1 MPRREGERGA
11 TLLDTVV
18 GTALM
23 LVVFLGIAAAFQLSL
38 DVVMNNKSRAGAI
51 ALVNERMEYLRSLSY
66 TQIGVEGGIPAG
78 IVPQEETVSWNGI
91 EYTRRTSVLYSDD
104 SGDGL
109 GDLDENGIIAD
120 YKTIRVEIL
129 WTARQGER
137 SIILVGR
144 VSPNGVEVA
153 VPGGILTMYVV
164 NAAAEPVFDAQMD
177 IINTETSPAINIRTY
192 TNSEGAVSFIGAPAA
207 SNYQITVSRPGYS
220 TDQTYPVTVENP
232 NPNPRH
238 LTVADNETTS
248 YTFAIDLVSTKTVE
262 TYKAMETST
271 WEDTFTDDTKIAVFD
286 GTEISGGRV
295 RFAGNPPFPP
305 SASIQSIAIVP
316 TQVSRWKTLSW
327 NDVEPSDTEIFY
339 QLYTSDGTS
348 LIPDE
353 VLPDNSTGFSTSSI
367 DITGIP
373 AQTYPGIRIG
383 AILKTKNPGAT
394 TPSIDDWTIEY
405 EGPSPFPN
413 LTFSMRGLKTIG
425 NNPTGYKYDETHSSG
440 GGASLTL
447 QNIEWDTYALSV
459 PTTTN
464 YNLAESCNPQPEV
477 LSPGSS
483 QTTRLYVLPYAPSS
497 LLIDVRSSS
506 DGALVLG
513 ASVRLYKTGYDETL
527 STSSCGQT
535 FFEELEDGT
544 YSIEVSRS
552 GYQTYSS
559 AEVAVLDVSQ
569 LSVVL
574 NAL

>member
-1 MPRREGERGA
+1 MPRRGEKGA

-23 LVVFLGIAAAFQLSL
+23 LVVFLGIAAAFQFSL
-38 DVVMNNKSRAGAI
+38 DVVTNNKSRAGAI

-78 IVPQEETVSWNGI
+78 IVPQVETVSWNGI

-104 SGDGL
+104 PEDGL
-109 GDLDENGIIAD
+109 GDLDENDIIAD
-120 YKTIRVEIL
+120 YKTIRVEVS
-129 WTARQGER
+129 WMSRQGER
-137 SIILVGR
+137 SVTLIGR

-153 VPGGILTMYVV
+153 VPGGILTIYVV
-164 NAAAEPVFDAQMD
+164 NAAAVPVFDAQVD

-192 TNSEGAVSFIGAPAA
+192 TNSEGVVSFIGAPAA
-207 SNYQITVSRPGYS
+207 SNYQITVSRTGYS
-220 TDQTYPVTVENP
+220 SAQTYPVTVENP
-232 NPNPRH
+232 DPDPRH
-238 LTVADNETTS
+238 LTVVDNQTTS
-248 YTFAIDLVSTKTVE
+248 SSFGIDIVSTKTVE
-262 TYKAMETST
+262 TWKQVVPSD
-271 WEDTFTDDTKIAVFD
+271 WEDTLDTIEFISATSNVDVLGGNVSLAGSAPYTSPGFVRSTSITPSLLAGWNSFSWV
-286 GTEISGGRV
+286 GTKPV
-295 RFAGNPPFPP
+295 
-305 SASIQSIAIVP
+305 
-316 TQVSRWKTLSW
+316 
-327 NDVEPSDTEIFY
+327 DTEITY
-339 QLYTSDGTS
+339 RVYDSSDT
-348 LIPDE
+348 LIPNGI
-353 VLPDNSTGFSTSSI
+353 LSGNSAGFTVSPVDLSSVSSSAYPALRLYAELSTN
-367 DITGIP
+367 DP
-373 AQTYPGIRIG
+373 NA
-383 AILKTKNPGAT
+383 
-394 TPSIDDWTIEY
+394 TPSLLSWSVSYDY
-405 EGPSPFPN
+405 GPESFPN
-413 LTFSMRGLKTIG
+413 LSFSMRGLKTIG
-425 NNPTGYKYDETHSSG
+425 NNPTIYKYDESHSSG

-559 AEVAVLDVSQ
+559 AEVIVLDVSQ